1 MFYLLTML
9 AVIPSP
15 VLMFING
22 EAWAVFVGLMG
33 TRNWVLLA
41 LSIAAGQTIGFS
53 LLYFFGDRVVARWK
67 RLQRAVDAFDREKL
81 RRNAPWALGAGGLIG
96 LPPHFANAVLCPV
109 VGVPYR
115 MLLLTTLVGRSTRY
129 LILAGVPAYF
139 SQHINLDWIPEWLR
153 ALA

>member
-22 EAWAVFVGLMG
+22 EAWAVFIGLMG

-41 LSIAAGQTIGFS
+41 LAIAAGQTIGFT
-53 LLYFFGDRVVARWK
+53 LLYVFGHRWVSRWV
-67 RLQRAVDAFDREKL
+67 RLQAAIDRFDREKL
-81 RRNAPWALGAGGLIG
+81 RRNAPWALSLGGLIG
-96 LPPHFANAVLCPV
+96 LPPHNVMAVLCPV
-109 VGVPYR
+109 VGVRYR
-115 MLLLTTLVGRSTRY
+115 LLFVTTICGRSIRY

-139 SQHINLDWIPEWLR
+139 SQYIDLSWMPEWLR

>member
-1 MFYLLTML
+1 ML

-22 EAWAVFVGLMG
+22 EAWAVFIGLMG

-41 LSIAAGQTIGFS
+41 FAIAAGQTIGFT
-53 LLYFFGDRVVARWK
+53 LLYFLGERFVRRWA
-67 RLQRAVDAFDREKL
+67 RLQAAIDKFDREKL
-81 RRNAPWALGAGGLIG
+81 RRNAPWALALGGLFG
-96 LPPHFANAVLCPV
+96 LPPHNVMAVLCPV
-109 VGVPYR
+109 VGVRYR
-115 MLLLTTLVGRSTRY
+115 LLLVTTVFGRSIRY

-139 SQHINLDWIPEWLR
+139 SKYIDIDWMPEWLR